1 MDIKELLKLPRD
13 KQLKILSKASE
24 LVENQHKER
33 SKKRLEA
40 LERARAI
47 KTQRAKNKII
57 GAMNILKLYGKKP
70 TVRAISLESGVSKT
84 TVQKYI
90 SSKKEAKVDPKIN
103 NQAEWVTET
112 LQHFSEDHPNYR
124 EEAELASKEAEE
136 AWNNLPRFEEDTV
149 LNVTF
154 KELIWFKG
162 VCDDLKVA
170 RRFDRDRKVWIVPK
184 GTKIQPFER

>member
-1 MDIKELLKLPRD
+1 MT
-13 KQLKILSKASE
+13 KAQSMA
-24 LVENQHKER
+24 K
-33 SKKRLEA
+33 
-40 LERARAI
+40 ARAI
-47 KTQRAKNKII
+47 KTQRVKDKIQSAI
-57 GAMNILKLYGKKP
+57 NVLTLYGDVKI
-70 TVRAISLESGVSKT
+70 TVRAISEEAGVSKT

-90 SSKKEAKVDPKIN
+90 SAQKEAKVAPKIN

-136 AWNNLPRFEEDTV
+136 VWNNLPRFEEDTV

-170 RRFDRDRKVWIVPK
+170 RRFDNVRKVWIVPK
-184 GTKIQPFER
+184 GTRIQPFERWLTAQPSIPADR